1 MSDVNRDLNQERGAT
16 MSRIDTLARRD
27 RPISAVSETAPI
39 ELDCKGLLCPLPVYR
54 TSQAINLLRQGQT
67 LRVECTD
74 PGSLADFP
82 ALARQR
88 GLTLLSATAEN
99 GVQVFLLRKDSA
111 Q

>member
-1 MSDVNRDLNQERGAT
+1 MSFDA
-16 MSRIDTLARRD
+16 
-27 RPISAVSETAPI
+27 

-54 TSQAINLLRQGQT
+54 TSQALGRLRSGQV

-88 GLTLLSATAEN
+88 GLTLLSSAESD
-99 GVQVFLLRKDSA
+99 GVQVFLLRTEADA
-111 Q
+111 

>member
-1 MSDVNRDLNQERGAT
+1 MSAAT
-16 MSRIDTLARRD
+16 HAFDA
-27 RPISAVSETAPI
+27 

-54 TSQAINLLRQGQT
+54 TAQALERLQPGQV

-88 GLTLLSATAEN
+88 GDTLVSAETLD
-99 GVQVFLLRKDSA
+99 GIHVFYVRKEA
-111 Q
+111 RP

>member
-1 MSDVNRDLNQERGAT
+1 MTDQAEKLAGGVPPVADL
-16 MSRIDTLARRD
+16 
-27 RPISAVSETAPI
+27 

-54 TSQAINLLRQGQT
+54 TSQALNRLRAGQI

-88 GLTLLSATAEN
+88 NLTLLSASEQG
-99 GVQVFLLRKDSA
+99 GVQVFHLRKEA
-111 Q
+111 A

>member
-1 MSDVNRDLNQERGAT
+1 MTDTIARPGAQIAPAGADV
-16 MSRIDTLARRD
+16 
-27 RPISAVSETAPI
+27 

-54 TSQAINLLRQGQT
+54 TSQALNRLKSGQV

-88 GLTLLSATAEN
+88 GLTLLLSEERG
-99 GVQVFLLRKDSA
+99 GVQVFRLRKEA
-111 Q
+111 E

>member
-1 MSDVNRDLNQERGAT
+1 MTSRLTPPDVTVSAT
-16 MSRIDTLARRD
+16 
-27 RPISAVSETAPI
+27 ETADF

-54 TSQAINLLRQGQT
+54 TAQALSRLRPGQV

-88 GLTLLSATAEN
+88 NLALLSAEERG
-99 GVQVFLLRKDSA
+99 GVQVFRLRKEVA
-111 Q
+111 

>member
-1 MSDVNRDLNQERGAT
+1 MSHRLAYAEVKASTTEGADL
-16 MSRIDTLARRD
+16 
-27 RPISAVSETAPI
+27 

-54 TSQAINLLRQGQT
+54 TSQALPRLRAGQV

-88 GLTLLSATAEN
+88 NLTLLSTTEQD
-99 GVQVFLLRKDSA
+99 GVQVFRLRKENDA
-111 Q
+111 